1 MEDYFSYVGKYS
13 KIYVWSVTIN
23 KFNYKIVFFFTNV
36 RWFGCFQLF
45 YNSKILECYIYIH

>member
-23 KFNYKIVFFFTNV
+23 KFNYKIVFFTNV